1 MKITERFLSLVFH
14 AFEGQNMEKNVP
26 EPNKSWSEVRRLDA
40 TIHTYIHLGVRG
52 TTNIHTGS

>member
-40 TIHTYIHLGVRG
+40 NTYIQFRLGVRG